1 MDILGKSS
9 RYSILN
15 SIGAN
20 VIIIRDRLRSVDIY
34 NTLVTLDI
42 THDLDEG
49 LQRFNT
55 SPDLASIDLSSVT

>member
-9 RYSILN
+9 RYCILN

-20 VIIIRDRLRSVDIY
+20 VIIRDRLRSVDIY